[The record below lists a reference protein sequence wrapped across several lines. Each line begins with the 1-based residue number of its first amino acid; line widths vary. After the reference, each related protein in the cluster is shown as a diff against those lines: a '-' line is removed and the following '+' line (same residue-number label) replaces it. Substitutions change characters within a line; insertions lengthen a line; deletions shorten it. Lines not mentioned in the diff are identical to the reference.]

1 MDNKQKITIRIDTV
15 IMEMIRKEAKIEKSS
30 IQQFINEL
38 LSKNIKNKIYNKD
51 NFELITGIKNRSIK
65 GNNSEL
71 IEESRK
77 MMK

>member
-1 MDNKQKITIRIDTV
+1 MDNKQKITIRIDTI
-15 IMEMIRKEAKIEKSS
+15 IMEMIRREARIEKIS

-51 NFELITGIKNRSIK
+51 NFELITGIRNRSIK

-71 IEESRK
+71 IEENRK

>member
-15 IMEMIRKEAKIEKSS
+15 IMEMIRREAKIEKSS

>member
-1 MDNKQKITIRIDTV
+1 MNNKQKITIRIDTV
-15 IMEMIRKEAKIEKSS
+15 IMEMIRREAKIEKSS